1 MWAGRC
7 YQGGLV
13 NVHGALRAI
22 GSTGKGRCWYCD
34 VKLPHAKVAI
44 RKGWDVQ
51 RMQNGEPIPSII
63 LVCPT
68 CLREKLE
75 LGEEEFLRH
84 LPLPVCDAT
93 C

>member
-1 MWAGRC
+1 MDVRE
-7 YQGGLV
+7 
-13 NVHGALRAI
+13 ALHAI

-34 VKLPHAKVAI
+34 VKLPRAKVAI

-51 RMQNGEPIPSII
+51 RIQNGEPVPSII

-68 CLREKLE
+68 CLRERLE
-75 LGEEEFLRH
+75 LGEEEFLRS
-84 LPLPVCDAT
+84 LSLRVCNVT